1 MIASKSKTI
10 LKYLDEPVIDE
21 VLDMSVKKTTPKVQ
35 RALVLQGGGALGA
48 YEAGVLNILS
58 KNLRME
64 DKENGEENRLLFDVI
79 VGTSIGAMNG
89 AILVSRYLATK
100 SWEKASEELEKFW
113 TDQVSLKSID
123 IGELSKPWYDE
134 WVKKNQT
141 AASEEAAR
149 RYYSVKKL
157 LLNQVRNNIYYF
169 LEYIKDDRFFDTL
182 HLHTQYPSS
191 CFNNDWLLHSNKPL
205 RESIEKYARFPILTD
220 FKNKQPRLLVCSV
233 DVAEGVTVTF
243 DSYPKADGS
252 RKSEYGNYNN
262 ESGYEN
268 VIDYSDGV
276 TIDHIM
282 ASGTLPEFYNY
293 AEVPIRT
300 TDKQKTQDPAS
311 LPNINKRNNN
321 IRYFWDGGLLSS
333 TPLRELLAA
342 HQEYWNEVENMNEI
356 PALDVYIVNVH
367 PSKIDFDKIPMDHN
381 GAKDRQNDI
390 IYADRNSRYDENM
403 TRLIGDYANLV
414 TEMKDLLEDAI
425 CKVNDE
431 NDKGV
436 LKRKL
441 NDILVT
447 DTSSKG
453 RKGGARNY
461 EDLIRGQFKLN
472 KVTRIERTN
481 YIDSIYGK
489 TGDLTF
495 ETIHKLI
502 KEGEFDAWLS
512 LIQQHTQDIQV
523 SIDAVHIRDS
533 LINKLNQIIKNLRD
547 NDYDYEADN
556 SHTHRELTEFIDQI
570 KKNKEIIDGL
580 KINQSTKLI
589 DLTDRFRTSLD

>member
-1 MIASKSKTI
+1 
-10 LKYLDEPVIDE
+10 
-21 VLDMSVKKTTPKVQ
+21 MSVNENVPKVQ

-48 YEAGVLNILS
+48 YEAGVLNILTR
-58 KNLRME
+58 NLRME

-79 VGTSIGAMNG
+79 AGTSIGAMNG
-89 AILVSRYLATK
+89 AILVSQYLETK
-100 SWEKASEELEKFW
+100 SWDKASEELEKFW
-113 TDQVSLKSID
+113 TDQLSLKSFD
-123 IGELSKPWYDE
+123 IGELNKPWYDE
-134 WVKKNQT
+134 WVKKNPT

-157 LLNQVRNNIYYF
+157 LLNQVQNNMYY
-169 LEYIKDDRFFDTL
+169 LLKYIKDDRFFDTL
-182 HLHTQYPSS
+182 QLHTQNPSS

-282 ASGTLPEFYNY
+282 ASGTLPEFYNH
-293 AEVPIRT
+293 AEVSIHT
-300 TDKQKTQDPAS
+300 SDKQKTH
-311 LPNINKRNNN
+311 L
-321 IRYFWDGGLLSS
+321 RYFWDGGLISS
-333 TPLRELLAA
+333 TPLRELLHA
-342 HQEYWNEVENMNEI
+342 HQEYWKDVENMNEI
-356 PALDVYIVNVH
+356 PELDVYIVNVH
-367 PSKIDFDKIPMDHN
+367 PSKIDNGKIPMDHN
-381 GAKDRQNDI
+381 GVKDRQNDI
-390 IYADRNSRYDENM
+390 TYADRNSRYDENM
-403 TRLIGDYANLV
+403 TRLIGDYASFV
-414 TEMKDLLEDAI
+414 TEMKDLLEEAI

-431 NDKGV
+431 NDKDV

-447 DTSSKG
+447 KTSSKG
-453 RKGGARNY
+453 RKYEARNY
-461 EDLIRGQFKLN
+461 EDLIRGRFKLN
-472 KVTRIERTN
+472 KVIRIERTN
-481 YIDSIYGK
+481 YINSIYGK

-495 ETIHKLI
+495 QTIHKLI
-502 KEGEFDAWLS
+502 KEGECDAWFS
-512 LIQQHTQDIQV
+512 LIQHLTEDIQV
-523 SIDAVHIRDS
+523 STDAVRIRDS
-533 LINKLNQIIKNLRD
+533 LLNKLNQVIKNLRD
-547 NDYDYEADN
+547 NDYDYEANN
-556 SHTHRELTEFIDQI
+556 SHTRRELTKFIYQI
-570 KKNKEIIDGL
+570 KKNKKIIDGL
-580 KINQSTKLI
+580 KKNQSTKLM

>member
-1 MIASKSKTI
+1 MSANKTS
-10 LKYLDEPVIDE
+10 LKI
-21 VLDMSVKKTTPKVQ
+21 Q

-58 KNLRME
+58 RNLRME

-79 VGTSIGAMNG
+79 AGTSIGAMNG
-89 AILVSRYLATK
+89 AILVSQYLETK

-113 TDQVSLKSID
+113 TDQVSLKSLD

-134 WVKKNQT
+134 WVKKNPT
-141 AASEEAAR
+141 TASEEAAR

-157 LLNQVRNNIYYF
+157 LLNQVRNNMYYR

-182 HLHTQYPSS
+182 QLHTQDPSS

-233 DVAEGVTVTF
+233 DVAEGVIVTF

-293 AEVPIRT
+293 AEVSIHT
-300 TDKQKTQDPAS
+300 TDKQKTQDLAS

-333 TPLRELLAA
+333 TPLRELLHA
-342 HQEYWNEVENMNEI
+342 HQEYWKDVENINEI
-356 PALDVYIVNVH
+356 PELDVYIVNVH
-367 PSKIDFDKIPMDHN
+367 PSKIDISKIPMDHN

-390 IYADRNSRYDENM
+390 TYADRNSRYDENM
-403 TRLIGDYANLV
+403 TRLIGDYANFV

-431 NDKGV
+431 NDKGI

-447 DTSSKG
+447 NTSNKG
-453 RKGGARNY
+453 RKYGARNY

-472 KVTRIERTN
+472 KVIRIERTN
-481 YIDSIYGK
+481 YINSIYGK

-502 KEGEFDAWLS
+502 KEGECDAWLS

-523 SIDAVHIRDS
+523 STDAVRIRDS
-533 LINKLNQIIKNLRD
+533 LKNKLNQVIKNLRD
-547 NDYDYEADN
+547 NDYDYEANN

-570 KKNKEIIDGL
+570 KTNKEIIDGL
-580 KINQSTKLI
+580 KTNQSTKLM

>member
-1 MIASKSKTI
+1 
-10 LKYLDEPVIDE
+10 
-21 VLDMSVKKTTPKVQ
+21 MSVNENVPKVQ

-48 YEAGVLNILS
+48 YEAGVLNILTR
-58 KNLRME
+58 NLRME
-64 DKENGEENRLLFDVI
+64 DKENGEKNRLLFDVI
-79 VGTSIGAMNG
+79 AGTSIGAMNG
-89 AILVSRYLATK
+89 AILVSQYLETK
-100 SWEKASEELEKFW
+100 SWDKASEELEKFW
-113 TDQVSLKSID
+113 TDQLSIKSLD
-123 IGELSKPWYDE
+123 IGELNKPWYDE
-134 WVKKNQT
+134 WMKRNPT

-157 LLNQVRNNIYYF
+157 LLNQAQNNMYYR

-182 HLHTQYPSS
+182 QLHTQNPSS

-282 ASGTLPEFYNY
+282 ASGALPEFYNH
-293 AEVPIRT
+293 AEVSIHT
-300 TDKQKTQDPAS
+300 SDKQKTH
-311 LPNINKRNNN
+311 L
-321 IRYFWDGGLLSS
+321 RYFWDGGLLSS
-333 TPLRELLAA
+333 TPVRELLQA
-342 HQEYWNEVENMNEI
+342 HQEYWKDVENINEI
-356 PALDVYIVNVH
+356 PELDVYIVNVH
-367 PSKIDFDKIPMDHN
+367 PSKINIGRIPTDHN
-381 GAKDRQNDI
+381 GVKDRQNDI
-390 IYADRNSRYDENM
+390 IYADRNSRYDENI
-403 TRLIGDYANLV
+403 TRLIGDYASFV
-414 TEMKDLLEDAI
+414 TEMKDLLEEAI

-431 NDKGV
+431 NDKDV

-447 DTSSKG
+447 KTSNKG
-453 RKGGARNY
+453 RKYEARNY
-461 EDLIRGQFKLN
+461 EDLIRGRFKLN
-472 KVTRIERTN
+472 KVIRIERTN
-481 YIDSIYGK
+481 YINSIYGK

-502 KEGEFDAWLS
+502 KEGECDAWFS
-512 LIQQHTQDIQV
+512 LIQQLIEDIRA
-523 SIDAVHIRDS
+523 STDAVRIRDS
-533 LINKLNQIIKNLRD
+533 LLNKWNQVIKTLRA
-547 NDYDYEADN
+547 NDYDYEANN
-556 SHTHRELTEFIDQI
+556 SHIHRELTKFIGQI

-580 KINQSTKLI
+580 KKNQSTKLM

>member
-1 MIASKSKTI
+1 
-10 LKYLDEPVIDE
+10 
-21 VLDMSVKKTTPKVQ
+21 MSVNETEPKVQ

-58 KNLRME
+58 RNLRME

-79 VGTSIGAMNG
+79 AGTSIGAMNG
-89 AILVSRYLATK
+89 AILVSQYLETK
-100 SWEKASEELEKFW
+100 SWDKASEELEKFW
-113 TDQVSLKSID
+113 TDQLSLKSLD

-134 WVKKNQT
+134 WIKKNPT

-157 LLNQVRNNIYYF
+157 LLNQVQNNMYCR

-182 HLHTQYPSS
+182 QLHTQDPSS
-191 CFNNDWLLHSNKPL
+191 CFNNDWLLHSSKPL

-220 FKNKQPRLLVCSV
+220 FKNNQPRLLVCSV

-262 ESGYEN
+262 ESEYEN

-282 ASGTLPEFYNY
+282 ASGALPEFYNY
-293 AEVPIRT
+293 AEISIHT
-300 TDKQKTQDPAS
+300 ADKQKTQDPAI
-311 LPNINKRNNN
+311 LPDMHNRNSNT
-321 IRYFWDGGLLSS
+321 RYFWDGGLLSS
-333 TPLRELLAA
+333 TPLRELLHA
-342 HQEYWNEVENMNEI
+342 HQEYWKDVENVNEI
-356 PALDVYIVNVH
+356 PELDVYIVNVH
-367 PSKIDFDKIPMDHN
+367 PSKIDIGKIPMDHN

-390 IYADRNSRYDENM
+390 TYADRNSRYDENI
-403 TRLIGDYANLV
+403 TRLIGDYASFV
-414 TEMKDLLEDAI
+414 TEMKDLLEEAI

-431 NDKGV
+431 NDKDV
-436 LKRKL
+436 LKRNL
-441 NDILVT
+441 NDILLT
-447 DTSSKG
+447 ITSNKG
-453 RKGGARNY
+453 RKCEARNY
-461 EDLIRGQFKLN
+461 EDLMRGRFKLN
-472 KVTRIERTN
+472 KVIRIERTN
-481 YIDSIYGK
+481 YINSIYGK

-502 KEGEFDAWLS
+502 KEGECDACFS
-512 LIQQHTQDIQV
+512 LIQQLTQDIRV
-523 SIDAVHIRDS
+523 STDAVHIRGS
-533 LINKLNQIIKNLRD
+533 LLNKLNQVTKNLRD
-547 NDYDYEADN
+547 NDYDYEANN
-556 SHTHRELTEFIDQI
+556 SNTHRELTEFIDQI

-580 KINQSTKLI
+580 
-589 DLTDRFRTSLD
+589 

>member
-1 MIASKSKTI
+1 
-10 LKYLDEPVIDE
+10 
-21 VLDMSVKKTTPKVQ
+21 MSVNENVPKVQ

-48 YEAGVLNILS
+48 YEAGVLNILTR
-58 KNLRME
+58 NLRME
-64 DKENGEENRLLFDVI
+64 DKENGEKNRLLFDVI
-79 VGTSIGAMNG
+79 AGTSIGAMNG
-89 AILVSRYLATK
+89 AILVSQYLETK
-100 SWEKASEELEKFW
+100 SWDKASEELEKFW
-113 TDQVSLKSID
+113 TDQLSLKSLD
-123 IGELSKPWYDE
+123 IGELNKPWYDE
-134 WVKKNQT
+134 WVKRNPT

-157 LLNQVRNNIYYF
+157 LLNQVQNNMYYL

-182 HLHTQYPSS
+182 QLHTQDPSS

-282 ASGTLPEFYNY
+282 ASGTLPEFYNH
-293 AEVPIRT
+293 AEVSIHT
-300 TDKQKTQDPAS
+300 SDKQKTH
-311 LPNINKRNNN
+311 L
-321 IRYFWDGGLLSS
+321 RYFWDGGLLSS
-333 TPLRELLAA
+333 TPLRELLHA
-342 HQEYWNEVENMNEI
+342 HQEYWKGVENINEI
-356 PALDVYIVNVH
+356 PELDVYIVNVH
-367 PSKIDFDKIPMDHN
+367 PSKIDIGKIPTDHN
-381 GAKDRQNDI
+381 GVKDRQNDI
-390 IYADRNSRYDENM
+390 TYADRNSRYDENI
-403 TRLIGDYANLV
+403 TRLIGDYASFV
-414 TEMKDLLEDAI
+414 TEMKDLLEEAI
-425 CKVNDE
+425 CKVNDN
-431 NDKGV
+431 NDKDV

-447 DTSSKG
+447 KTSNKG
-453 RKGGARNY
+453 RKYEARNY
-461 EDLIRGQFKLN
+461 EDLIRGRFKLN
-472 KVTRIERTN
+472 KVIRIERTN
-481 YIDSIYGK
+481 YINSIYGK

-502 KEGEFDAWLS
+502 KEGECDAWFS
-512 LIQQHTQDIQV
+512 LIQQLTEDIRA
-523 SIDAVHIRDS
+523 STDAVHIRDS
-533 LINKLNQIIKNLRD
+533 LLNKWNQVIKTLRD
-547 NDYDYEADN
+547 NDYDYEANN
-556 SHTHRELTEFIDQI
+556 SHIHRELTKFIGQI

-580 KINQSTKLI
+580 KTNQSTKLM

>member
-1 MIASKSKTI
+1 
-10 LKYLDEPVIDE
+10 
-21 VLDMSVKKTTPKVQ
+21 MSVNENVPKVQ

-48 YEAGVLNILS
+48 YEAGVLNILTR
-58 KNLRME
+58 NLRME
-64 DKENGEENRLLFDVI
+64 DKENGEKNRLLFDVI
-79 VGTSIGAMNG
+79 AGTSIGAMNG
-89 AILVSRYLATK
+89 AILVSQYLETK
-100 SWEKASEELEKFW
+100 SWDKASEELEKFW
-113 TDQVSLKSID
+113 TDQLSIKSLD
-123 IGELSKPWYDE
+123 IGELNKPWYDE
-134 WVKKNQT
+134 WVKRNPT

-157 LLNQVRNNIYYF
+157 LLNQVQNNMYYR

-182 HLHTQYPSS
+182 QLHTQDPSS

-268 VIDYSDGV
+268 VIDYSDGI

-282 ASGTLPEFYNY
+282 ASGALPEFYNH
-293 AEVPIRT
+293 AEVSIHT
-300 TDKQKTQDPAS
+300 SDKQKTH
-311 LPNINKRNNN
+311 L
-321 IRYFWDGGLLSS
+321 RYFWDGGLLSS
-333 TPLRELLAA
+333 TPLRELLHA
-342 HQEYWNEVENMNEI
+342 HQEYWKDVENINEI
-356 PALDVYIVNVH
+356 PELDVYIVNVH
-367 PSKIDFDKIPMDHN
+367 PSKIDIGKIPTDHN
-381 GAKDRQNDI
+381 GVKDRQNDI
-390 IYADRNSRYDENM
+390 TYSDRNSRYDENI
-403 TRLIGDYANLV
+403 TRLIGDYASFV
-414 TEMKDLLEDAI
+414 TEMKDLLEEAI
-425 CKVNDE
+425 CKVNDK
-431 NDKGV
+431 NDKDV

-447 DTSSKG
+447 KTSNKG
-453 RKGGARNY
+453 RKYEARNY
-461 EDLIRGQFKLN
+461 EDLIRGRFKLN
-472 KVTRIERTN
+472 KVIRIERTN
-481 YIDSIYGK
+481 YINSIYGK

-502 KEGEFDAWLS
+502 KEGECDAWFS
-512 LIQQHTQDIQV
+512 LIQQLTEDIRA
-523 SIDAVHIRDS
+523 STDAVHIRDS
-533 LINKLNQIIKNLRD
+533 LLNKWNQVIKTLRD
-547 NDYDYEADN
+547 NDYDYEANN
-556 SHTHRELTEFIDQI
+556 SHIHRELTKFIGQI

-580 KINQSTKLI
+580 KTNQSTKLM

>member
-1 MIASKSKTI
+1 
-10 LKYLDEPVIDE
+10 
-21 VLDMSVKKTTPKVQ
+21 MSVNENVPKVQ

-48 YEAGVLNILS
+48 YEAGVLNILTR
-58 KNLRME
+58 NLRME
-64 DKENGEENRLLFDVI
+64 DKENGEKNRLLFDVI
-79 VGTSIGAMNG
+79 AGTSIGAMNG
-89 AILVSRYLATK
+89 AILVSQYLETK
-100 SWEKASEELEKFW
+100 SWDKASEELEKFW
-113 TDQVSLKSID
+113 TDQLSIKSLD
-123 IGELSKPWYDE
+123 IGELNKPWYDE
-134 WVKKNQT
+134 WVKRNPT

-157 LLNQVRNNIYYF
+157 LLNQVQNNMYYR

-182 HLHTQYPSS
+182 QLHTQDPSS

-282 ASGTLPEFYNY
+282 ASGTLPEFYNH
-293 AEVPIRT
+293 AEVSIHT
-300 TDKQKTQDPAS
+300 SDKQKTH
-311 LPNINKRNNN
+311 L
-321 IRYFWDGGLLSS
+321 RYFWDGGLLSS
-333 TPLRELLAA
+333 TPLRELLHA
-342 HQEYWNEVENMNEI
+342 HQEYWKDVENINEI
-356 PALDVYIVNVH
+356 PELDVYIVNVH
-367 PSKIDFDKIPMDHN
+367 PSKIDIGKIPTDHN
-381 GAKDRQNDI
+381 GVKDRQNDI
-390 IYADRNSRYDENM
+390 TYADRNSRYDENI
-403 TRLIGDYANLV
+403 TRLIGDYASFV
-414 TEMKDLLEDAI
+414 TEMKDLLEEAI
-425 CKVNDE
+425 FKVNDK
-431 NDKGV
+431 NDKDV

-447 DTSSKG
+447 KTSNKG
-453 RKGGARNY
+453 RKYEARNY
-461 EDLIRGQFKLN
+461 EDLIRGRFKLN
-472 KVTRIERTN
+472 KVIRIERTN
-481 YIDSIYGK
+481 YINSIYGK

-502 KEGEFDAWLS
+502 KEGECDAWFS
-512 LIQQHTQDIQV
+512 LIQQLIEDIRA
-523 SIDAVHIRDS
+523 STDAVHIRDS
-533 LINKLNQIIKNLRD
+533 LLNKWNQIIKTLRD
-547 NDYDYEADN
+547 NDYDYEANN
-556 SHTHRELTEFIDQI
+556 SHIHRELTKFIGQI

-580 KINQSTKLI
+580 KTNQSTKLM

>member
-1 MIASKSKTI
+1 
-10 LKYLDEPVIDE
+10 LE
-21 VLDMSVKKTTPKVQ
+21 
-35 RALVLQGGGALGA
+35 
-48 YEAGVLNILS
+48 
-58 KNLRME
+58 
-64 DKENGEENRLLFDVI
+64 
-79 VGTSIGAMNG
+79 
-89 AILVSRYLATK
+89 TK
-100 SWEKASEELEKFW
+100 SWDKASEELEKFW
-113 TDQVSLKSID
+113 TDQLSIKSLD
-123 IGELSKPWYDE
+123 IGELNKPWYDE
-134 WVKKNQT
+134 WMKRNPT

-157 LLNQVRNNIYYF
+157 LLNQAQNNMYYL

-182 HLHTQYPSS
+182 QLHTQNPSS

-282 ASGTLPEFYNY
+282 ASGALPEFYNH
-293 AEVPIRT
+293 AEVSIHT
-300 TDKQKTQDPAS
+300 SDKQKTH
-311 LPNINKRNNN
+311 L
-321 IRYFWDGGLLSS
+321 RYFWDGGLLSS
-333 TPLRELLAA
+333 TPVRELLYA
-342 HQEYWNEVENMNEI
+342 HQEYWKGVENINEI
-356 PALDVYIVNVH
+356 PELDVYIVNVH
-367 PSKIDFDKIPMDHN
+367 PSKIDIGRIPTDHN
-381 GAKDRQNDI
+381 GVKDRQNDI
-390 IYADRNSRYDENM
+390 TYSDRNSRYDENM
-403 TRLIGDYANLV
+403 TRLIGDYASFV
-414 TEMKDLLEDAI
+414 TEMKDLLEEAI

-431 NDKGV
+431 NDKDV

-447 DTSSKG
+447 KTSNKG
-453 RKGGARNY
+453 RKYEARNY
-461 EDLIRGQFKLN
+461 EDLIRGRFKLN
-472 KVTRIERTN
+472 KVIRIERTN
-481 YIDSIYGK
+481 YINSIYGK

-502 KEGEFDAWLS
+502 KEGECDAWFS
-512 LIQQHTQDIQV
+512 LIQQLIEDIRA
-523 SIDAVHIRDS
+523 STDAVHIRDR
-533 LINKLNQIIKNLRD
+533 LLNKWNQVIKTLRD
-547 NDYDYEADN
+547 NDYDYEANN
-556 SHTHRELTEFIDQI
+556 SHLHRGLTKFIGQI

-580 KINQSTKLI
+580 KKNQSTKLI

>member
-1 MIASKSKTI
+1 
-10 LKYLDEPVIDE
+10 
-21 VLDMSVKKTTPKVQ
+21 MSVNENVPKVQ

-48 YEAGVLNILS
+48 YEAGALNILTR
-58 KNLRME
+58 NLRME
-64 DKENGEENRLLFDVI
+64 DKENGEKNRLLFDVI
-79 VGTSIGAMNG
+79 AGTSIGAMNG
-89 AILVSRYLATK
+89 AILVSQYLETK
-100 SWEKASEELEKFW
+100 SWDKASEELEKFW
-113 TDQVSLKSID
+113 TDQLSIKSLD
-123 IGELSKPWYDE
+123 IGELNKPWYDE
-134 WVKKNQT
+134 WVKRNPT

-157 LLNQVRNNIYYF
+157 LLNQVQNNMYYR

-182 HLHTQYPSS
+182 QLHTQDPSS

-268 VIDYSDGV
+268 VIDYSDGI

-282 ASGTLPEFYNY
+282 ASGALPEFYNH
-293 AEVPIRT
+293 AEVSIHT
-300 TDKQKTQDPAS
+300 SDKQKTH
-311 LPNINKRNNN
+311 L
-321 IRYFWDGGLLSS
+321 RYFWDGGLLSS
-333 TPLRELLAA
+333 TPLRELLHA
-342 HQEYWNEVENMNEI
+342 HQEYWKDVENINEI
-356 PALDVYIVNVH
+356 PELDVYIVNVH
-367 PSKIDFDKIPMDHN
+367 PSKIDIGKIPTDHN
-381 GAKDRQNDI
+381 GVKDRQNDI
-390 IYADRNSRYDENM
+390 TYSDRNSRYDENI
-403 TRLIGDYANLV
+403 TRLIGDYASFV
-414 TEMKDLLEDAI
+414 TEMKDLLEEAI
-425 CKVNDE
+425 CKVNDK
-431 NDKGV
+431 NDKDV

-447 DTSSKG
+447 KTSNKG
-453 RKGGARNY
+453 RKYEARNY
-461 EDLIRGQFKLN
+461 EDLIRGRFKLN
-472 KVTRIERTN
+472 KVIRIERTN
-481 YIDSIYGK
+481 YINSIYGK

-502 KEGEFDAWLS
+502 KEGECDAWFS
-512 LIQQHTQDIQV
+512 LIQQLTEDIRA
-523 SIDAVHIRDS
+523 STDAVHIRDS
-533 LINKLNQIIKNLRD
+533 LLNKWNQVIKTLRD
-547 NDYDYEADN
+547 NDYNYEANN
-556 SHTHRELTEFIDQI
+556 SHIHRELTKFIGQI

-580 KINQSTKLI
+580 KTNQSTKLM